1 MGFFILMWVIVDF
14 RWCLPTLRCCLN
26 ARVVMQKRAE
36 HENSGDGVI
45 VVVTGH
51 GAAEMEKNSVQM
63 LMVHQNGP

>member
-45 VVVTGH
+45 VVVNM
-51 GAAEMEKNSVQM
+51 ALPKWRKIVFRC
-63 LMVHQNGP
+63 